1 VLAGMRS
8 ADLVP
13 QAVLEPIGV
22 VSNLLTVISMAALG
36 LGTNL
41 RVVARAGGRVT
52 AVVTLS
58 LVVLGAISF
67 GLIRMLGI
75 A

>member
-1 VLAGMRS
+1 MG
-8 ADLVP
+8 
-13 QAVLEPIGV
+13 I

-36 LGTNL
+36 LSTNL
-41 RVVARAGGRVT
+41 RAVARSGGRVT

-58 LVVLGAISF
+58 LIVLGTISF